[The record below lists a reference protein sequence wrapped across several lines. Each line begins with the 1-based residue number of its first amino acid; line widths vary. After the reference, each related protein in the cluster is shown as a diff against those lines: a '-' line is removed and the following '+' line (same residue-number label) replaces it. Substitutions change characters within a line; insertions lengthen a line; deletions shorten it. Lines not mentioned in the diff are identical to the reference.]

1 MDWRDDYKRKLMSA
15 EDAVRLV
22 RSGDRVAM
30 VQLQE
35 PVTLIEALAARL
47 GEVRDVEIFQCLPL
61 FDPGWFDPAWSESF
75 KLRFDNFLSPLSRP
89 VLHERRADF
98 VPNLFST
105 YWKPVREGRP
115 GVRPAEVFMMTVSP
129 PDENGFCSFG
139 SCIWSKKQYCA
150 AARAVLAEVQPDL
163 IRTFGDN
170 AIHISR
176 ITAFV
181 EGTSR
186 PRPVVRREVPPALKE
201 IAGYV
206 STLVRDGDTFQIGAG
221 LLGSYLA
228 TLGPFDDKHDL
239 GYHSENLVPGI
250 VPLVKKGVITGRCKT
265 LHPGKVVATNFGTG
279 DPDDAAYVHMNPMFE
294 LYEQEYVININTIS
308 AHENMVAINSAS
320 AIDFTGQTAS
330 ESIGPLMYSGAGG
343 QPDFVFGALMSRSGR
358 SLMMLQSTAQ
368 GGKTSRI
375 VPWLE
380 PGTIVT
386 VPRHWADYVV
396 TEYGIA
402 SLLGKSVRERAN
414 ELIAVAH
421 PDFRAEL
428 RREAQKLFWP

>member
-1 MDWRDDYKRKLMSA
+1 MDWHDDYKRKLMSA
-15 EDAVRLV
+15 EEAVRLV
-22 RSGDRVAM
+22 RSGDRVAIG
-30 VQLQE
+30 LLSD
-35 PVTLIEALAARL
+35 PLTLMEALAARL
-47 GEVRDVEIFQCLPL
+47 GEVRDVEIMQTTPL
-61 FDPGWFDPAWSESF
+61 VDPGWYDPAFAESF
-75 KLRFDNFLSPLSRP
+75 RFRVDGFLDMYNRP
-89 VLHERRADF
+89 IVHERRADF
-98 VPNLFST
+98 VPSIFST

-115 GVRPAEVFMMTVSP
+115 GVRPADVFMMTVSP
-129 PDENGFCSFG
+129 PDEHGFCSFG
-139 SCIWSKKQYCA
+139 SCIWSKKQHCA

-163 IRTFGDN
+163 IRTYGDN
-170 AIHISR
+170 AIHVSR

-181 EGTSR
+181 EGQPQPPTL
-186 PRPVVRREVPPALKE
+186 PKREVPPALKQ

-206 STLVRDGDTFQIGAG
+206 SALVRDGDTFQIGAG
-221 LLGSYLA
+221 LLGGYLA

-250 VPLVKKGVITGRCKT
+250 VRLVKEGVITGRRKT
-265 LHPGKVVATNFGTG
+265 LHPDKVVATNFGR
-279 DPDDAAYVHMNPMFE
+279 DPEDTAYIHLNPAFE
-294 LYEQEYVININTIS
+294 LYEQEYVININTIA
-308 AHENMVAINSAS
+308 AHENMVAINSAA
-320 AIDFTGQTAS
+320 AIDFTGQMAS
-330 ESIGPLMYSGAGG
+330 ETIGPLMYSGAGG
-343 QPDFVFGALMSRSGR
+343 QPDFVFGALMSKGGR

-414 ELIAVAH
+414 ELIGIAH

-428 RREAQKLFWP
+428 RKEAQRLFWP